1 MKLSNK
7 GWGFNEFI
15 VLLGLLF
22 VCLVVVVI
30 FYTKLTKGVVTTGNV
45 KNEFIGESN
54 IKNYIDI
61 EDNITEQAKKYNV
74 IETDDTVIIKFD
86 TSMMITLSNYLV
98 KSIVT
103 VIYLLVV
110 NKMFE
115 VKKVK

>member
-1 MKLSNK
+1 MFRGNNTQEWIIGINFFKDKAIGYDYDADRLSTDV
-7 GWGFNEFI
+7 FVFI
-15 VLLGLLF
+15 YF
-22 VCLVVVVI
+22 SYA
-30 FYTKLTKGVVTTGNV
+30 F
-45 KNEFIGESN
+45 
-54 IKNYIDI
+54 
-61 EDNITEQAKKYNV
+61 
-74 IETDDTVIIKFD
+74 IIKFD